1 MGASEEQSE
10 LAARKHAVI
19 MKYWAFSGWSA
30 KKISEEFDRDVELH
44 KEFGSVSVASVEQ
57 HIRKIRIEFE
67 ACVEEDALEKYTSE
81 FVRKQHQYDNQLEA
95 LEKMENSIDTDDLKG
110 KELWLKFESQRTAI
124 LDKQIKMMSD
134 IELVL
139 MVKQMNAKRRKE
151 MKTLK
156 VVDEDRLSKRVVNPI
171 TLEIK
176 EDTEK
181 EVEIN
186 ANRTD

>member
-1 MGASEEQSE
+1 MGASQEQSD
-10 LAARKHAVI
+10 LAARKHSII

-44 KEFGSVSVASVEQ
+44 KEFGSVSIPSVEE
-57 HIRKIRIEFE
+57 HIRRIRLEFE
-67 ACVEEDALEKYTSE
+67 TAVDEDALEKYTSE

-95 LEKMENSIDTDDLKG
+95 LENMQRAIDTDDLKG

-134 IELVL
+134 VELVL

-151 MKTLK
+151 IKTLK
-156 VVDEDRLSKRVVNPI
+156 VVDEDKLLKRVSPKA
-171 TLEIK
+171 LEVIK
-176 EDTEK
+176 SE
-181 EVEIN
+181 EVDREN
-186 ANRTD
+186 